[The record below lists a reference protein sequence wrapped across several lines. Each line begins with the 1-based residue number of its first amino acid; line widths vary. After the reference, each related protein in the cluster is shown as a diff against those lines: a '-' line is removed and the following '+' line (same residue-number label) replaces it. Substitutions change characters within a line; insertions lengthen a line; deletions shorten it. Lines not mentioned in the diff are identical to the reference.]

1 LLFVG
6 TRLKLRQIVAASVQS
21 AVFGLSGVRV
31 TRNGPK
37 KSKASICGSR
47 SYNSG
52 VSSRLSLATRLNEA
66 CDAEIAALGT
76 QKEWN
81 DVSDSAIKMTI
92 NVTKKIRPGA

>member
-1 LLFVG
+1 
-6 TRLKLRQIVAASVQS
+6 
-21 AVFGLSGVRV
+21 
-31 TRNGPK
+31 
-37 KSKASICGSR
+37 
-47 SYNSG
+47 
-52 VSSRLSLATRLNEA
+52 LATRLNEA